1 MNDTARIR
9 FSDSDSGNRK
19 SKIKNPKWA
28 GFLAIVFTLTMCG
41 EVAEAQQQAK
51 IAKIGWLGARP
62 SAIATGLKLLGQDL
76 RKLGY
81 VEGKNITFE
90 SRYAEGKYDR
100 LSALADELVRLKVD
114 VLVTPS
120 DVEALAAK
128 NITSSVPIVFLE
140 VSDPVAAGLVDSLA
154 RPGGNL
160 TGFTSIAPVLS
171 GKRLELLKET
181 IPKLSRVAVLW
192 NPRNPGSVQ
201 QWNESQLA
209 GRELGLQLHSMEVS
223 SADGYEGA
231 FQEAIKAQSAA
242 LAVTLDSLANAN
254 AKRIADLA
262 AKNRLPAI
270 YPREMNVDSGGLM
283 SYGPDRN
290 RAFRRA
296 AVYVDKILKGTKP
309 ANLPVEQP
317 TEFELVINLKA
328 AKALGLTIPPLVLM
342 RAERVIK

>member
-1 MNDTARIR
+1 
-9 FSDSDSGNRK
+9 
-19 SKIKNPKWA
+19 P
-28 GFLAIVFTLTMCG
+28 TLF
-41 EVAEAQQQAK
+41 
-51 IAKIGWLGARP
+51 R
-62 SAIATGLKLLGQDL
+62 S
-76 RKLGY
+76 
-81 VEGKNITFE
+81 
-90 SRYAEGKYDR
+90 YAEGKYDR

-160 TGFTSIAPVLS
+160 SGFASIAPVLS

-209 GRELGLQLHSMEVS
+209 GRELGLQRHSMEVS

-309 ANLPVEQP
+309 ANLPGAQP
-317 TEFELVINLKA
+317 TGVD
-328 AKALGLTIPPLVLM
+328 LG
-342 RAERVIK
+342 